1 MMKSFG
7 DRKFQ
12 LWYYTVSHG
21 ELLIRS
27 PKTPDNPKNIDIMFI
42 DVIYSEL
49 PRYLYNLKIE
59 ETKSEDIIYLQERLN
74 GPTKLGEVTVLSSNG
89 KRYFVA
95 ASLIKIDENEL
106 DMFELPEES
115 VLQVTRNLK
124 YF

>member
-74 GPTKLGEVTVLSSNG
+74 GPTKLGEVTVLLSNG